1 MEDNVIIY
9 VAGNPEAYP
18 LEYYDKES
26 ETYQGVIPR
35 LLAQFSAQSGYELVY
50 YPTDGTDRREHMAKN
65 VQVDILSGYQVGE
78 ELPNCVDQVILF
90 RTKTDDGQEQEY
102 QLCLTKAA
110 PPQLKGDL
118 ESFLQGVTQEEITG
132 LLMEV
137 HTQPQ
142 NHSGLYWVIG
152 GLALALI
159 LVTVLLLVLLRRNR
173 KRLHRAEQNVET
185 DEGTGLG
192 NADYLMRYYG
202 QIVNDKNRV
211 LYALV
216 YLDLDT
222 ERLRRLGGEQET
234 RDCLRYCAMTLQEYA
249 GDTDLLARVSDR
261 GFVLLKL
268 AANENLLQE
277 QVGQILKR
285 LRSYPQTYGKS
296 FELTAAAGIYFLRSE
311 DRDMNEMI
319 FSASQAA
326 HRAEERQLDYVVFD
340 RDMKQTIAEERSL
353 QNSVNHA
360 LESRQF
366 QLYVQFYV
374 DAQHF
379 RVIGGE
385 ALSRWNHPQ
394 KGILGPGQFVPLL
407 ERERLIYKLDYYCL
421 NEVCRFLEALKGE
434 GVEQFFVSCNFSRET
449 FASENFVCRCK
460 EIMDRYTFPR
470 ELLIFELT
478 ESVAESHST
487 QIKHNMVDLK
497 QYGVSIA
504 LDDFGEGFT
513 SFDDLLEYPVDG
525 IKLDQCLVKSCGTRQ
540 GMAILRAVVQAG
552 HELGITILA
561 EGVEQEEEICA
572 MQELHCDVIQGFRF
586 HRPIPAWEAR
596 DQLLKQFFGKNGDK
610 TL

>member
-1 MEDNVIIY
+1 MEEKVIVY

-18 LEYYDKES
+18 LEYYDTDS
-26 ETYQGVIPR
+26 GTYQGVIPQ
-35 LLAQFSAQSGYELVY
+35 LLARFSAQSRYELVY
-50 YPTDGTDRREHMAKN
+50 YPTGGTDRREHMAKN

-78 ELPNCVDQVILF
+78 ELPDCAGQVLLF
-90 RTKTDDGQEQEY
+90 RTKTDDGQEQAY

-110 PPQLKGDL
+110 PPSLKGEL
-118 ESFLQGVTQEEITG
+118 ELFLQGVAQEEITG

-142 NHSGLYWVIG
+142 NHSGLYWTIG
-152 GLALALI
+152 GLAFALL

-173 KRLHRAEQNVET
+173 KRLHRAEQNVEI
-185 DEGTGLG
+185 DEETGLG
-192 NADYLMRYYG
+192 NADYLMRYYA
-202 QIVNDKNRV
+202 QMIHDKNRV

-216 YLDLDT
+216 YLDIDT

-234 RDCLRYCAMTLQEYA
+234 RDCLRYCAMILQEYA
-249 GDTDLLARVSDR
+249 GDTDLLARVSNR
-261 GFVLLKL
+261 GFALLKL
-268 AANENLLQE
+268 AANEKLLTE
-277 QVGQILKR
+277 QVAQILKR
-285 LRSYPQTYGKS
+285 LRAYPQAYGK
-296 FELTAAAGIYFLRSE
+296 EYEILAAAGIYPLRSE
-311 DRDMNEMI
+311 DRDINEMI

-340 RDMKQTIAEERSL
+340 RDMKQAIAEERSL
-353 QNSVNHA
+353 QNSVSHA
-360 LESRQF
+360 LERRQF
-366 QLYVQFYV
+366 QLYLQFYV

-421 NEVCRFLEALKGE
+421 NEVCRFLEILKGE

-449 FASENFVCRCK
+449 FASEDFVCRCK

-478 ESVAESHST
+478 ESTNEHRSKQMKA
-487 QIKHNMVDLK
+487 NMAALK

-525 IKLDQCLVKSCGTRQ
+525 IKLDQHLVKSCGTRS

-561 EGVEQEEEICA
+561 EGVESEEEIHA
-572 MQELHCDVIQGFRF
+572 MQEIRCDVIQGFRF
-586 HRPIPAWEAR
+586 YRPIPALEAKDLLLRLYLEKNR
-596 DQLLKQFFGKNGDK
+596 DNNP
-610 TL
+610 